1 MTDENVRIEIRI
13 CSYHIGEICG
23 IPTIYLTD
31 PPIKGEPTCELIK
44 KTRIDDRIIGHFKT
58 NHQSCSLKDY
68 PERNYKIKLDYFE
81 NLGYNI
87 NNERKE

>member
-1 MTDENVRIEIRI
+1 MSDENVRVEIRI

-31 PPIKGEPTCELIK
+31 PPIKGEPTCEMIK
-44 KTRIDDRIIGHFKT
+44 KIKIDDKIICHLT
-58 NHQSCSLKDY
+58 
-68 PERNYKIKLDYFE
+68 RNYKIKLDYFE

>member
-1 MTDENVRIEIRI
+1 MTDENVRVEIRI

-58 NHQSCSLKDY
+58 NHQSCRLNDY

-87 NNERKE
+87 NKERKE

>member
-1 MTDENVRIEIRI
+1 MTDENVRVEIRI

-44 KTRIDDRIIGHFKT
+44 KTRIDDRII
-58 NHQSCSLKDY
+58 CS
-68 PERNYKIKLDYFE
+68 IKKE
-81 NLGYNI
+81 NLDFGALY
-87 NNERKE
+87 E

>member
-1 MTDENVRIEIRI
+1 MTDENVRVEIRI

-44 KTRIDDRIIGHFKT
+44 KIRIDDRII
-58 NHQSCSLKDY
+58 CS
-68 PERNYKIKLDYFE
+68 IKKK
-81 NLGYNI
+81 NLNFGALYD
-87 NNERKE
+87 

>member
-1 MTDENVRIEIRI
+1 MTDGNVRVEIRV

-44 KTRIDDRIIGHFKT
+44 KTRIL
-58 NHQSCSLKDY
+58 SL
-68 PERNYKIKLDYFE
+68 IH
-81 NLGYNI
+81 I
-87 NNERKE
+87 